1 MSLTNIER
9 ETVICFNICFNEG
22 EPMAEV
28 FTYRRSLIRQ
38 LDGLAEE
45 RPTEAT
51 RVKANAKGGVTY
63 TIPKAWVKIKPKRIL
78 TEEQKEAAQARALHM
93 RQSRNY
99 A

>member
-1 MSLTNIER
+1 MHLTNLEK
-9 ETVICFNICFNEG
+9 ETIITFNEA
-22 EPMAEV
+22 ETTAEV
-28 FTYRRSLIRQ
+28 FTYRPSLIRQ

-51 RVKANAKGGVTY
+51 RVKANAEGGVTF
-63 TIPKAWVKIKPKRIL
+63 IVPKTWVKIRPKRIL
-78 TEEQKEAAQARALHM
+78 TDEQREAAQARALHM

>member
-9 ETVICFNICFNEG
+9 ETVICFNEA
-22 EPMAEV
+22 EQTAEV

-51 RVKANAKGGVTY
+51 RVKANPEGGVTF
-63 TIPKAWVKIKPKRIL
+63 TIPKTWIKIRPKRIL
-78 TEEQKEAAQARALHM
+78 TEEQKEKARMRAQHLNQNRI
-93 RQSRNY
+93 
-99 A
+99 